1 MRRNR
6 WIGMGLWG
14 IAGVLLAQSGSTA
27 PPKHRSKKGKVISHA
42 EAQAAIARKEQLR
55 HKLSGLKSQMH
66 SVQATIHTQKVKE
79 HKITE
84 NIGTVEG
91 RISDTRASLGRVRGR
106 LHVLDREHTQVTNR
120 LEATQ
125 ERLATRRRLLNA
137 RLNDTYQRGQIS
149 YAQVLVRSRTV
160 HDLLSRSYYVRQV
173 VHSDAELIEGV
184 QQDIQQIAADKKLL
198 EEQTQR
204 QKALADEFETQKQH
218 LASDLAEKQEL
229 LAGVQEQRHQAE
241 EELDGLEEEAS
252 AMSDNIREL
261 SEALERRRQAE
272 KAARA
277 AQERAE
283 RIARQNHR
291 PVEHSNPR
299 HHEVAE
305 VAPVFH
311 GSFIRPVSA
320 RITSGFG
327 SRFHPIL
334 HRTRMHT
341 GVDFGAAY
349 GTSIHAAGG
358 GTVILAHYNS
368 GYGNCVVI
376 DHGNGV
382 TTLYGHCSALL
393 VSAGDVVQQGQT
405 IARVGATGMATGP
418 HLHFEVRHNGVPVN
432 PL

>member
-1 MRRNR
+1 MRTNHRMKVGALGLV
-6 WIGMGLWG
+6 GMLLTPT
-14 IAGVLLAQSGSTA
+14 VLAA
-27 PPKHRSKKGKVISHA
+27 PPGHRHTKHKKGKVISSS
-42 EAQAAIARKEQLR
+42 EAQAAIARKQQLYR
-55 HKLSGLKSQMH
+55 KLNGLHSHMH
-66 SVQATIHTQKVKE
+66 TVRAKIHTVKVKE
-79 HKITE
+79 YYITE

-91 RISDTRASLGRVRGR
+91 RISRTRTSLGQVRSR
-106 LHVLDREHTQVTNR
+106 LHLLDREHTKVVNR

-125 ERLATRRRLLNA
+125 KRLAVRRHLLTA
-137 RLNDTYQRGQIS
+137 RLNDTYERGQVS
-149 YAQVLVRSRTV
+149 YAQVLVRSRSV
-160 HDLLSRSYYVRQV
+160 HDLLSRGYYVRQV

-184 QQDIQQIAADKKLL
+184 QQDIRQIANDKKLL
-198 EEQTQR
+198 EEQARR
-204 QKALADEFETQKQH
+204 QQALADEYETQKQH
-218 LASDLAEKQEL
+218 LASDLEEKQQL

-241 EELDGLEEEAS
+241 EELDGLEEEAA
-252 AMSDNIREL
+252 AMNDNIREL

-272 KAARA
+272 RAAREA
-277 AQERAE
+277 AA
-283 RIARQNHR
+283 AQNHR
-291 PVEHSNPR
+291 HAEPR
-299 HHEVAE
+299 PSE

-311 GSFIRPVSA
+311 GSFIRPVPG

-334 HRTRMHT
+334 HRVRMHT

-349 GTSIHAAGG
+349 GTAIHAAGG
-358 GTVILAHYNS
+358 GTVILAHYSS

-393 VSAGDVVQQGQT
+393 VSVGDVVQQGQT